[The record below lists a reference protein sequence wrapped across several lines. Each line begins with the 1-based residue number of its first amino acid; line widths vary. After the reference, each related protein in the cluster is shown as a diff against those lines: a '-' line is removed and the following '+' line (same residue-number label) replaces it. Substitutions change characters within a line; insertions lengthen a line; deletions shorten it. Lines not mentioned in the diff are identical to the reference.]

1 MFSKNS
7 SKNSDRVQK
16 LGQSILGRIISYP
29 QHQFK
34 DVTEK
39 TSSVKIEAARKK
51 ILNREINKFL

>member
-7 SKNSDRVQK
+7 SKDSDRVQK
-16 LGQSILGRIISYP
+16 LGQSILGRATSYP

-39 TSSVKIEAARKK
+39 TSSLKIEAARKK
-51 ILNREINKFL
+51 NSQCDK